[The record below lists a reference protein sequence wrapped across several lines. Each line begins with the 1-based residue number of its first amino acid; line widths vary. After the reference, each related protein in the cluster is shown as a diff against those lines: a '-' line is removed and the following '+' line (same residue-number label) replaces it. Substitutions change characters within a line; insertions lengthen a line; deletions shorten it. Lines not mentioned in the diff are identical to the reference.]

1 MWLFQV
7 IYQLCA
13 NTDTSGPT
21 MRYLRTS
28 QDFLY
33 SHLQHLPF
41 LIPGEYYSTV
51 QISIF
56 NLYCIETI
64 VLQQLV
70 HLFLED

>member
-1 MWLFQV
+1 MNCLWLSQV
-7 IYQLCA
+7 IYQLCT

-41 LIPGEYYSTV
+41 IIPSE
-51 QISIF
+51 
-56 NLYCIETI
+56 C
-64 VLQQLV
+64 
-70 HLFLED
+70 

>member
-1 MWLFQV
+1 MNFLWLSQV
-7 IYQLCA
+7 IYQLCT

-41 LIPGEYYSTV
+41 IIPSEYYSSCKCKT
-51 QISIF
+51 QNKRS
-56 NLYCIETI
+56 
-64 VLQQLV
+64 
-70 HLFLED
+70 